1 MTQEEINEHKSFVAY
16 YFAKFNEDA
25 KSALGYET
33 FTRAF
38 KDISIKL
45 GGPDNH
51 YLRQRRDEFD
61 VFYEWREGY
70 NKRPVSE
77 AVSNYH
83 HRWKN
88 IPFVEFTEKVKKL
101 LLQSQK

>member
-16 YFAKFNEDA
+16 YFAKFNEKA

-38 KDISIKL
+38 KDISVKL
-45 GGPDNH
+45 GGPDNQ
-51 YLRQRRDEFD
+51 YLKQRRDEFD

-83 HRWKN
+83 HQWKN
-88 IPFVEFTEKVKKL
+88 ISFEEFTTKVKRL
-101 LLQSQK
+101 LLQTR